1 MSDIKYPVTGTFNG
15 IHFRA
20 TARKLTLNGTTY
32 PLTGINTIADLHK
45 AVSKIIGNTTVTSL
59 SNCPHPIDS
68 ISLARVETRINCKG
82 EPFEKKVYYCE
93 QCGAE
98 FSL

>member
-1 MSDIKYPVTGTFNG
+1 MDSVVYAGIKYDITDEDGMVVLVSGEAGRIP
-15 IHFRA
+15 
-20 TARKLTLNGTTY
+20 
-32 PLTGINTIADLHK
+32 TGIPA
-45 AVSKIIGNTTVTSL
+45 GEVTL
-59 SNCPHPIDS
+59 MGLYHVLAQGCPHPIDS
-68 ISLARVETRINCKG
+68 ISLARVETKTNCKG